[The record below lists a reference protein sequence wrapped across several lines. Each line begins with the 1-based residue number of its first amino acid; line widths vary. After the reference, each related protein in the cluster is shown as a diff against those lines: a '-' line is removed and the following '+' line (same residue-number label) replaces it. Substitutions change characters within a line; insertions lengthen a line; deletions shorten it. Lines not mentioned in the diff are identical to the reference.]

1 LDLQYGPLRH
11 CLPHP
16 GICLA
21 IEPQDALANLLVA
34 LERASVFAGAPPRPY
49 PFSAH
54 MTIAEFI
61 SVEQTLTLMDE
72 LAGVAPAGTFRCTG
86 VSYAVPD
93 SQMHF
98 SERMRLQFG

>member
-1 LDLQYGPLRH
+1 
-11 CLPHP
+11 
-16 GICLA
+16 
-21 IEPQDALANLLVA
+21 
-34 LERASVFAGAPPRPY
+34 
-49 PFSAH
+49 

-98 SERMRLQFG
+98 SERMRLQFV